1 MRVTDPMNLGTTES
15 VAARAPEV
23 ETIHPAME
31 TVRARRYHDRGD
43 HGGDSLT
50 QGNSMATQEQD
61 FNKETNRQFTR
72 LFIKD
77 SQGITIDLTEVQCAQ
92 VLQSL
97 LMLSDPQRRLKPSPG
112 REGTVSKHF
121 ERLLSP
127 ADGEMQDSEL
137 NSLLQGQSIYIE
149 NCTDVRISIRQLEVE
164 KVVELGLVALGLR
177 EHQVTAKA
185 PAVDAAG
192 ASIEHTEP

>member
-1 MRVTDPMNLGTTES
+1 
-15 VAARAPEV
+15 
-23 ETIHPAME
+23 
-31 TVRARRYHDRGD
+31 
-43 HGGDSLT
+43 
-50 QGNSMATQEQD
+50 MATQEQD

-97 LMLSDPQRRLKPSPG
+97 LMLSDLQRRLKPSAG
-112 REGTVSKHF
+112 RGETVSKHF
-121 ERLLSP
+121 EHLLSP

-149 NCTDVRISIRQLEVE
+149 NCTDVRISVRQLEVE
-164 KVVELGLVALGLR
+164 KVVELGLVALGSANPSSPLR
-177 EHQVTAKA
+177 PRPSMLLARRLSRPNHDA
-185 PAVDAAG
+185 PRAGHIDAALRPGSEG
-192 ASIEHTEP
+192 AVATA

>member
-1 MRVTDPMNLGTTES
+1 
-15 VAARAPEV
+15 
-23 ETIHPAME
+23 
-31 TVRARRYHDRGD
+31 
-43 HGGDSLT
+43 
-50 QGNSMATQEQD
+50 MATQEQD

-97 LMLSDPQRRLKPSPG
+97 LMLSDLQRRLKASAGPG
-112 REGTVSKHF
+112 GTVSNHL
-121 ERLLSP
+121 ERLVSL

-149 NCTDVRISIRQLEVE
+149 NCTDVRISVRQLEVE

-177 EHQVTAKA
+177 EPQLTAKA
-185 PAVDAAG
+185 PAVDVTG
-192 ASIEHTEP
+192 ASVEQAEP

>member
-1 MRVTDPMNLGTTES
+1 
-15 VAARAPEV
+15 
-23 ETIHPAME
+23 
-31 TVRARRYHDRGD
+31 
-43 HGGDSLT
+43 
-50 QGNSMATQEQD
+50 MATQEQD

-97 LMLSDPQRRLKPSPG
+97 LMLSDLQRRLKPSAERG
-112 REGTVSKHF
+112 GTVSNHF
-121 ERLLSP
+121 EHLLSS

-149 NCTDVRISIRQLEVE
+149 NCTDVRISVRQLEVE
-164 KVVELGLVALGLR
+164 KVVELGLVVLGLR
-177 EHQVTAKA
+177 EHQLLSKATAA
-185 PAVDAAG
+185 DAAG
-192 ASIEHTEP
+192 TSIEETEPQQADASRSPHGA

>member
-1 MRVTDPMNLGTTES
+1 MLAGKSAVRVGAISGYGIE
-15 VAARAPEV
+15 APS
-23 ETIHPAME
+23 
-31 TVRARRYHDRGD
+31 
-43 HGGDSLT
+43 SLT
-50 QGNSMATQEQD
+50 QGNNMATQEQD

-77 SQGITIDLTEVQCAQ
+77 SKGITIDLTEVQCAQ

-97 LMLSDPQRRLKPSPG
+97 LMLSDLQRQLKPPAG
-112 REGTVSKHF
+112 CGGTVSNHF
-121 ERLLSP
+121 EHLLSP

-149 NCTDVRISIRQLEVE
+149 NCTDVRISVRQLEVE

-177 EHQVTAKA
+177 EHQLTAKA
-185 PAVDAAG
+185 PAVDADG
-192 ASIEHTEP
+192 ASIEQTEP

>member
-1 MRVTDPMNLGTTES
+1 
-15 VAARAPEV
+15 
-23 ETIHPAME
+23 
-31 TVRARRYHDRGD
+31 
-43 HGGDSLT
+43 
-50 QGNSMATQEQD
+50 MATQEQD
-61 FNKETNRQFTR
+61 FNKESNRQFTR

-97 LMLSDPQRRLKPSPG
+97 LMLSDLQQLKPSAGPG
-112 REGTVSKHF
+112 GTVSKHF
-121 ERLLSP
+121 EHLLSP

-177 EHQVTAKA
+177 EHPLTAKA
-185 PAVDAAG
+185 PSVDAVG
-192 ASIEHTEP
+192 ASIKEQTTP

>member
-1 MRVTDPMNLGTTES
+1 
-15 VAARAPEV
+15 
-23 ETIHPAME
+23 
-31 TVRARRYHDRGD
+31 
-43 HGGDSLT
+43 
-50 QGNSMATQEQD
+50 MATQEHD
-61 FNKETNRQFTR
+61 FNKESNRQLPR
-72 LFIKD
+72 LFITH

-92 VLQSL
+92 VLQAL
-97 LMLSDPQRRLKPSPG
+97 LMLPDLRRRLKPSAG
-112 REGTVSKHF
+112 REETVSNHF

-177 EHQVTAKA
+177 EPQLNAKA
-185 PAVDAAG
+185 PGVDAAG
-192 ASIEHTEP
+192 ACPDANPDFSQQT